1 VGLFIGLAGKGCVA
15 CLSGLD
21 SFAYA
26 VQWAKRGFD
35 VYPLVFHYGQK
46 GFKEVGVAVGLS
58 MRLGFRKAVVVT
70 VNGLRDI
77 YKGTQLMDDAVGVQA
92 DYNPN
97 IVVPLRNVL
106 FMTVA
111 AGYALSLGVRYV
123 LVGAHKGSVA
133 PRADTGEPEFP
144 DCSLDTAHAVEN
156 VVKVAHFPVGV
167 DKVEIWSPLR
177 EGLTKAENIRRGYD
191 VAGDVLF
198 HAWSCHVSGLHHCGM
213 CETCTS
219 RHRAVVEAGIL
230 DRTEYRT
237 HPIVTDLCL
246 KGGCGVKI

>member
-1 VGLFIGLAGKGCVA
+1 MGLAGKGCVA

-35 VYPLVFHYGQK
+35 VHPLIFHYGQK
-46 GFKEVGVAVGLS
+46 GFKEVDVAVGLS
-58 MRLGFRKAVVVT
+58 MRLGFKKAVVIA
-70 VNGLRDI
+70 VNGLRAI
-77 YKGTQLMDDAVGVQA
+77 YKGTQLMDDAIGVQA

-111 AGYALSLGVRYV
+111 AGYALSLGVKYV

-177 EGLTKAENIRRGYD
+177 EGLSKSENIRRGYD
-191 VAGDVLF
+191 IVGDVLF
-198 HAWSCHVSGLHHCGM
+198 HAWSCHVSGLYHCGM

-219 RHRAVVEAGIL
+219 RHQAVVEAGIL
-230 DRTEYRT
+230 DKTEYKT
-237 HPIVTDLCL
+237 HPIVADLCL
-246 KGGCGVKI
+246 KGVCGVKI